1 MGEIKTNKN
10 LEILSV
16 LPNKME
22 KQAWAELCKAKLH
35 FNPCFVE
42 LF

>member
-1 MGEIKTNKN
+1 MGEIKTDKN

-22 KQAWAELCKAKLH
+22 KQAGAELKPA
-35 FNPCFVE
+35 
-42 LF
+42 